1 MITVKLAE
9 TYCILE
15 IEVVIVSKDSFSR
28 SRRLNAITFFLHFL
42 KN

>member
-9 TYCILE
+9 THCILE

-28 SRRLNAITFFLHFL
+28 SVFMLL
-42 KN
+42 